1 MAKRIPPA
9 VLILLAAV
17 LASTASSQPTP
28 REKKPAPTDAKV
40 KKLIGELDDNDYFV
54 RQRATRMLVEAG
66 AAGAPLVTETALTGS
81 PEAATRALTVLAIM
95 VESPDAK
102 AAAAAAKG
110 LRKIAASKNE
120 KAARRAG
127 FLLRR
132 PNRLRTMKRLLGDIR
147 ITVPGKA
154 KPAEVLKSNPETLY
168 RFSDKSR
175 THVDGGLSVWTRDGR
190 PAAFVKLWTVEGEE
204 QRWGQGFI
212 SAAATPLDCEI
223 DGKPVWTPAAARPQW
238 AGIPKAPGPAK
249 TKSERLKQMTALAKR
264 FTAREFWEPG
274 RTEYK
279 LELRTE
285 PILRFD
291 SDKQGVLDGA
301 VFVFRHGTNPEAM
314 LVLEA
319 VERKGKAAG
328 YQFSVFRGG
337 DSELHVELDGDEV
350 MTRPRTNGSAAQP
363 TDAYRVQIRT
373 LTDEPEAKSK
383 PKKS

>member
-1 MAKRIPPA
+1 MAKRTLPA
-9 VLILLAAV
+9 VLILLTTSVAATV
-17 LASTASSQPTP
+17 SSQPTP
-28 REKKPAPTDAKV
+28 KKKKPAPTAAKV
-40 KKLIGELDDNDYFV
+40 KKLIGDLDDKDYFV

-66 AAGAPLVTETALTGS
+66 SAGVPMVTETALKGS
-81 PEAATRALTVLAIM
+81 LEAATRAMTVLAIL
-95 VESPDAK
+95 VESPDTK
-102 AAAAAAKG
+102 AAAVAEKG

-120 KAARRAG
+120 KAARRAA

-147 ITVPGKA
+147 ITVPGKS
-154 KPAEVLKSNPETLY
+154 KPAAVLKTSVEKLY

-204 QRWGQGFI
+204 QRWGHGFI
-212 SAAATPLDCEI
+212 SAAATPLDGGI
-223 DGKPVWTPAAARPQW
+223 VGKPVWTPAAARPQR
-238 AGIPKAPGPAK
+238 AGIPKAPDAAK
-249 TKSERLKQMTALAKR
+249 KKLERLRQMAALAKR

-279 LELRTE
+279 LELRPE

-291 SDKQGVLDGA
+291 SGKQGVRDGA
-301 VFVFRHGTNPEAM
+301 VFAFCHESNPEAI

-328 YQFSVFRGG
+328 YQYSVFRGG
-337 DSELHVELDGDEV
+337 DSELHVELDGQEV
-350 MTRPRTNGSAAQP
+350 MVRPRTNGTLGKP
-363 TDAYRVQIRT
+363 TDTYRVQIRT
-373 LTDEPEAKSK
+373 LTDESGEKSK
-383 PKKS
+383 PEKP